1 MRPRGEN
8 IDYDKLR
15 ARYEALAAELRKEK
29 LELQQV
35 MAELAEEKQEM
46 EGAYALSSRQADLL
60 TGVVNA
66 IKGDPPPDTLWS
78 HHDAAELARKVMTEL
93 RGRGKPRDGTTHA
106 EGCHT
111 WGPAHYEC
119 ALQYIGGLQAL
130 LKGIND
136 TDNDR
141 VAPAEFNVACACG
154 HAPEEHGHVPGYPG
168 STACTVEG
176 CDCIAYE
183 RGE

>member
-15 ARYEALAAELRKEK
+15 ARYDALA
-29 LELQQV
+29 
-35 MAELAEEKQEM
+35 AELAEEKIET
-46 EGAYALSSRQADLL
+46 ENACDLIARQGDLL
-60 TGVVNA
+60 RGVVNA
-66 IKGDPPPDTLWS
+66 LRGEPPPDTLWS
-78 HHDAAELARKVMTEL
+78 HHDVIILAAQMAQRVRDLEALVHEMHKSNHVLAAAAVPPSAR
-93 RGRGKPRDGTTHA
+93 
-106 EGCHT
+106 
-111 WGPAHYEC
+111 
-119 ALQYIGGLQAL
+119 
-130 LKGIND
+130 
-136 TDNDR
+136 TD
-141 VAPAEFNVACACG
+141 FSVACACG